1 MSPSRDNLVESEK
14 GGLSLK
20 DFKSVAWLVLIG
32 DGVHNFLDGLAIGV
46 AFSESWPSGLHGG
59 ISTSI
64 AIFCHELPHELG
76 KISFVKVC
84 NSTEAYSELS
94 QTSKMQRL
102 AKELTSKSS

>member
-1 MSPSRDNLVESEK
+1 M
-14 GGLSLK
+14 
-20 DFKSVAWLVLIG
+20 AWLVLIG

-76 KISFVKVC
+76 KISFVKIF
-84 NSTEAYSELS
+84 NSTEPT
-94 QTSKMQRL
+94 QTSKMEFS
-102 AKELTSKSS
+102 AKSVNG

>member
-76 KISFVKVC
+76 KISIE
-84 NSTEAYSELS
+84 TYSELS
-94 QTSKMQRL
+94 QTSKVQRL